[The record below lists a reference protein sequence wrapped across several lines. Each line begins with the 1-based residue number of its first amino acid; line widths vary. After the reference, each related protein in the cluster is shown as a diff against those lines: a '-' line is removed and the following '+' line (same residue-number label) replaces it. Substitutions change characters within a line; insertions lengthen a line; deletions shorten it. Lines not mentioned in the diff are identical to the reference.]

1 MLMCCSGAL
10 QDLKDLD
17 LRNNSISGMLRPSW
31 AGLPSLRTL
40 DLSYNA
46 LNGSVPASLFRAP
59 ALETALLFNNQLTG
73 TLPAFQGQAHTY
85 IGLHEPLHISAR
97 CNHAAHFWQC
107 YSAPAHAH
115 ENNIVNC
122 HRPVLGVSCCPAAG
136 YQGNAVD
143 QRPASS
149 TF

>member
-1 MLMCCSGAL
+1 MCCPGAL
-10 QDLKDLD
+10 QDLKGLD

-31 AGLPSLRTL
+31 TGLPSLRTL

-73 TLPAFQGQAHTY
+73 TLPAFQGQAHTS
-85 IGLHEPLHISAR
+85 IGLHELLHISAR

-107 YSAPAHAH
+107 YSETAHAREH
-115 ENNIVNC
+115 DIIDC
-122 HRPVLGVSCCPAAG
+122 HHAVLEMS
-136 YQGNAVD
+136 
-143 QRPASS
+143 
-149 TF
+149 